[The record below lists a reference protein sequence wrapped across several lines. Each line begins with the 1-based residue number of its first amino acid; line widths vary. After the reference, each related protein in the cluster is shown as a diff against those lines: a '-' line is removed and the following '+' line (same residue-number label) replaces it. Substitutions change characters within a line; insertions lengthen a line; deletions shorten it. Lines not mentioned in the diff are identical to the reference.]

1 MNPSTQPADGAGT
14 ARSRAA
20 AELALILLSG
30 EKHAVGFCF
39 SVGVSLLAK
48 AAYEPTN
55 LQLIHPIPL

>member
-30 EKHAVGFCF
+30 EKRAVGFCF
-39 SVGVSLLAK
+39 SVGVSLLAM
-48 AAYEPTN
+48 AA
-55 LQLIHPIPL
+55 